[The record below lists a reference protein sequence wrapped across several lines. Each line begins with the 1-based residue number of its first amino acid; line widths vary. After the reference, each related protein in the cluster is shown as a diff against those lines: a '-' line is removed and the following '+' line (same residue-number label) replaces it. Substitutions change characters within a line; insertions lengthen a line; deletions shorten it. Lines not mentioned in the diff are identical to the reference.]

1 MIFAGI
7 RAGILIQSHSS
18 FHFSPLMRSPLLS
31 DKIEQPLPVGA
42 QAGQAVKQ
50 CRLPLTEILYTPLC
64 QQFWIHRL
72 LEVKPDDR
80 NKLGP
85 TEIDTSFQKSIFT
98 IYFFQSSF
106 GETIPYYPF
115 QISWSYLSLDLEWVS
130 PLQNVNFFF
139 FLVWGKKKR
148 KKINV
153 TIVGF
158 NLPFDDS
165 KSLSF
170 YKHKRLWAT
179 DTISFQNKA
188 PRPMWTLVDTWSPNV
203 AGHPTDESLI
213 RHCDSHLF
221 PIQPWLQPWDK
232 PTQLLTLRSPR
243 REQRDR
249 GRRESNE
256 YGEDRIKR
264 EWEGMIQSQ
273 NMKKNGTKAWG

>member
-7 RAGILIQSHSS
+7 RVGIQIQSHSS

-42 QAGQAVKQ
+42 QAGQAVKR
-50 CRLPLTEILYTPLC
+50 CRLALTEILYTPLC

-85 TEIDTSFQKSIFT
+85 TKIDTSFQKSIFT

-115 QISWSYLSLDLEWVS
+115 QISWSYLSLVLEWVF
-130 PLQNVNFFF
+130 PKMWIF
-139 FLVWGKKKR
+139 FLFEK

-170 YKHKRLWAT
+170 YRHKRLWPLT
-179 DTISFQNKA
+179 PFPPRTKPLA
-188 PRPMWTLVDTWSPNV
+188 PCGCW
-203 AGHPTDESLI
+203 
-213 RHCDSHLF
+213 
-221 PIQPWLQPWDK
+221 
-232 PTQLLTLRSPR
+232 
-243 REQRDR
+243 
-249 GRRESNE
+249 
-256 YGEDRIKR
+256 
-264 EWEGMIQSQ
+264 
-273 NMKKNGTKAWG
+273 